1 MPENVFP
8 RGDQEAGRAARRV
21 EQAFVLFRVDQFDHE
36 VDDVARRAE
45 LAGVALAA
53 EHGEQVFEGV
63 AEALR
68 VVVGEAVDF
77 LEEGA
82 QRFRVAVGQVGVL
95 EDVAEERGDAGVF
108 VHAADGFGV
117 AVELF
122 LAGEF
127 GRLEL
132 APAVAG
138 EVAGK
143 EAARAAEVFRLAV
156 HVVHELVDERDGD
169 LFDLRFGVRHL
180 ADEDVAAGVDA
191 AFCFGVE
198 HGGFRCGWRRCFGYS
213 WRCRMNFRLNCT
225 SEYLLS
231 CA

>member
-1 MPENVFP
+1 MLAARVCALGGRELIPHPHPRPLSLRARGGVLSENVFP

-21 EQAFVLFRVDQFDHE
+21 EQAFVLLRVDQLDHE
-36 VDDVARRAE
+36 VDDVARGAE

-63 AEALR
+63 AEALG

-108 VHAADGFGV
+108 VHPADGVGV
-117 AVELF
+117 EVELF

-127 GRLEL
+127 GRLEPR
-132 APAVAG
+132 PAVAG
-138 EVAGK
+138 
-143 EAARAAEVFRLAV
+143 RS
-156 HVVHELVDERDGD
+156 
-169 LFDLRFGVRHL
+169 
-180 ADEDVAAGVDA
+180 
-191 AFCFGVE
+191 
-198 HGGFRCGWRRCFGYS
+198 RRQ
-213 WRCRMNFRLNCT
+213 R
-225 SEYLLS
+225 S
-231 CA
+231 CARRRGLRPRGPCRP

>member
-1 MPENVFP
+1 MA
-8 RGDQEAGRAARRV
+8 RG
-21 EQAFVLFRVDQFDHE
+21 
-36 VDDVARRAE
+36 AE

-63 AEALR
+63 AEAFG

-108 VHAADGFGV
+108 VHPADGVGV
-117 AVELF
+117 EVELV

-127 GRLEL
+127 GRFQPR
-132 APAVAG
+132 PAVAG
-138 EVAGK
+138 EVAGE
-143 EAARAAEVFRLAV
+143 EAALAAEVFGLAV

-180 ADEDVAAGVDA
+180 ADEDVAAGVDTA
-191 AFCFGVE
+191 LGFGVE
-198 HGGFRCGWRRCFGYS
+198 HLRGVLSDKCGAKRSVTPANAGVQCWPPGSAFPSVR
-213 WRCRMNFRLNCT
+213 FRLAP
-225 SEYLLS
+225 E
-231 CA
+231 